1 MTRSAKHGV
10 VARMAA
16 WSATAFWLV
25 VFAGLFFHHSSEPI
39 LLNRF
44 SPKYAMCLLLFLAL
58 TLPVFFLVR
67 TLFSPSVVK
76 GPDGAPRVLSSL
88 SKLSL
93 VCLPTL
99 AVFGLLQLVLPTR
112 PHWEYL
118 PHPFLQAVPAPNPA
132 KGINSRGFRGAEP
145 AIPKPKGLFRVVLL
159 GGSTFFDPELRYE
172 DTYGRQLELELGKAL
187 APRLAEVQCAAVSA
201 YNSEHSLIR
210 YAADAI
216 DLDADVV
223 LLMDS
228 VNDLYLNTF
237 KPFRRDYGTYPGVGP
252 QHLRQ
257 GFRDRTHL
265 VDSIGFFARYVL
277 FSDFRRPDDFRADD
291 VVLVMDSVND
301 VYLNTFRPF
310 RRDYGTY
317 PGVGPQHLHQGFRDR
332 TRLVDTLGF
341 FARYVLFSDFRRPD
355 DFRADDV
362 VPDPEPF
369 VRNLRSIVVLGRS
382 RGQRVVLCTLPH
394 RFRLDGPEADRV
406 PGEAALRNFF
416 NGAPLPGFVWFSR
429 YMAVFNDKVRAL
441 AAEEGLPVLDFQRD
455 VPPTKE
461 LFIDEI
467 HVSSQGARL
476 EAELA
481 TKFLLENGF
490 VR

>member
-44 SPKYAMCLLLFLAL
+44 SPKYAMGLLLFLAL

-187 APRLAEVQCAAVSA
+187 APRQAEVQCAAVSA

-216 DLDADVV
+216 DLDA
-223 LLMDS
+223 
-228 VNDLYLNTF
+228 
-237 KPFRRDYGTYPGVGP
+237 
-252 QHLRQ
+252 
-257 GFRDRTHL
+257 
-265 VDSIGFFARYVL
+265 
-277 FSDFRRPDDFRADD
+277 D

>member
-1 MTRSAKHGV
+1 MFRQGKYGV
-10 VARMAA
+10 VARISA
-16 WSATAFWLV
+16 WAATAIWLF
-25 VFAGLFFHHSSEPI
+25 VFTGLFFHHSREPM
-39 LLNRF
+39 LLHRF
-44 SPKYAMCLLLFLAL
+44 SRSYALGLVLFLAL
-58 TLPVFFLVR
+58 TPVVFFQVR
-67 TLFSPSVVK
+67 ALLSPSAVK
-76 GPDGAPRVLSSL
+76 GPDGAPRVISPL
-88 SKLSL
+88 SKVSL
-93 VCLPTL
+93 LCLPAL
-99 AVFGLLQLVLPTR
+99 AVFGILQLVLPKR
-112 PHWEYL
+112 QGWEYL

-132 KGINSRGFRGAEP
+132 KGINSRGFRGGEP

-159 GGSTFFDPELRYE
+159 GGSTSFDPELRYE

-216 DLDADVV
+216 DLD
-223 LLMDS
+223 
-228 VNDLYLNTF
+228 
-237 KPFRRDYGTYPGVGP
+237 P
-252 QHLRQ
+252 
-257 GFRDRTHL
+257 
-265 VDSIGFFARYVL
+265 
-277 FSDFRRPDDFRADD
+277 D

-301 VYLNTFRPF
+301 VYLNSFRPF

-332 TRLVDTLGF
+332 TRLVDTIGF
-341 FARYVLFSDFRRPD
+341 FMRYVMFSDFRRPD

-394 RFRLDGPEADRV
+394 RFRLDGPEGDRV
-406 PGEAALRNFF
+406 LGEAALRYFF

-429 YMAVFNDKVRAL
+429 YTAVFNDKVRAL

-467 HVSSQGARL
+467 HVTPEGARL

-481 TKFLLENGF
+481 TRFLLENGF
-490 VR
+490 VRRAQAP